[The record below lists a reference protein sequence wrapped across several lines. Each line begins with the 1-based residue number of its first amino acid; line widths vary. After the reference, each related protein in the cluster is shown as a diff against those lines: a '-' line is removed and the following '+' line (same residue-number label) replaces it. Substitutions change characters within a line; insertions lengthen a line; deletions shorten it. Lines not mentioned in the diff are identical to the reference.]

1 MNKILPRTVFTI
13 FLCSV
18 CVLKARN
25 DVDHEL
31 LSQSRSQ
38 QSVGRSVQSTV
49 NDLENLIAD
58 LESNGLIDES
68 MVEKMR
74 VAREV
79 LNSIS
84 EDNIPEATARLRAAA
99 LRTVGRRENLT
110 QASGE
115 IDRILGE
122 LKKTARDVG
131 DEQKRSAY
139 GQILSQLLTNNK
151 DLQDQTRKWGEE
163 LLVDPGQAED
173 TRDQV
178 MEKQSEV
185 ESQFDALKQM
195 LDKEI
200 ANQEASP
207 LQQELQDI
215 LDALEGQ
222 GMEPTE
228 PNIPQGV
235 PETSLSSNP
244 IPPTTFPPASS
255 NLPQPPTPPQSPTGN
270 DEEKGTEF
278 PAEPKDNKENQVS
291 PENKDDA
298 GNQDKTKPKS
308 TSKDPS
314 KDKPEGNKESTQD
327 KTDPAKMPN
336 QKDKPAQQAEKP
348 GKTSTESK
356 PKEPKSKPDKKEGPE
371 SKSKEKQ
378 ENKPTKPSEKSPER
392 DPAVAK
398 DKPDNDRTPS
408 QKEKDPKVLGTK
420 PEDHTKP
427 KDPAPK
433 ERKPKVTDPEQ
444 QEAGKPKEPKS
455 LATKA
460 DQENK
465 ESAPK
470 KVDPSPKDK
479 GKEESAEKALE
490 KSGNSIIA
498 NDAGSALEA
507 QKKFQERLAKALS
520 AMGAA
525 MANNL
530 KAEGSSESSPSMAP
544 PPMSSPPF
552 PAQGLDHLAG
562 MAFGSES
569 KGQEIGDL
577 DLDALLSGEDPESS
591 TGTGKDEGQ
600 PDNGKQPLQT
610 ATGFP
615 PGAPPPPPSL
625 PGGSPKG
632 AGKKEKGKPGTNPQN
647 MPAPG
652 KGGSSQMASM
662 QSSNPFA
669 PPMMMPGGGAP
680 GEGSGTATAMFDK
693 PHGTHFET
701 TAIKGGG
708 GPAKGSYEKTQ
719 QSKRNLA
726 EVARQKIQ
734 QDYQRR
740 LPAEYRDMTAEYFE
754 LLGAMEE

>member
-13 FLCSV
+13 FLCSL
-18 CVLKARN
+18 CILNARN

-99 LRTVGRRENLT
+99 LSTIGRRENLT

-163 LLVDPGQAED
+163 QLTDPGQAED

-222 GMEPTE
+222 GMEPIE

-244 IPPTTFPPASS
+244 IPPPTFPPASR

-270 DEEKGTEF
+270 DEENGTESLV
-278 PAEPKDNKENQVS
+278 EPKDNKENPGAS
-291 PENKDDA
+291 ENDADA

-356 PKEPKSKPDKKEGPE
+356 PKGPH

-378 ENKPTKPSEKSPER
+378 ENKPTSPSENRPER
-392 DPAVAK
+392 DPVVAK
-398 DKPDNDRTPS
+398 DKPDNDKTPS
-408 QKEKDPKVLGTK
+408 QKENDPMVAGKTPKDLA
-420 PEDHTKP
+420 KP

-433 ERKPKVTDPEQ
+433 EREPKDTDPEQ
-444 QEAGKPKEPKS
+444 NKAEKSKEPKS
-455 LATKA
+455 LAKKP

-470 KVDPSPKDK
+470 KVDPSSKAK
-479 GKEESAEKALE
+479 GKQESAEKALE

-507 QKKFQERLAKALS
+507 QKKFQERLAKALA

-530 KAEGSSESSPSMAP
+530 KAEGSSENSPSMGP

-552 PAQGLDHLAG
+552 PPQGLDPLAG

-577 DLDALLSGEDPESS
+577 DLDALLSGEDLESS
-591 TGTGKDEGQ
+591 TGAGKDEGQ
-600 PDNGKQPLQT
+600 PDNGKEPLQT
-610 ATGFP
+610 ATGFL

-652 KGGSSQMASM
+652 KGGSSQMASI

-719 QSKRNLA
+719 QSERNLA

-740 LPAEYRDMTAEYFE
+740 LPAEYRVMTAEYFE